1 MSRTHC
7 SRHCLFGVMGA
18 VGFLWNG
25 HSPQGLLRI
34 TRHSGRLV
42 ADFVLHDGLPV
53 TMMNMACVGAA
64 ATAYVLFVGGELN
77 GPTIG
82 GIFTICGFGAF
93 GKHLKN
99 IAPVILGVI
108 VSSIFTVWTL
118 DEPNTLLAALFA
130 TGLAPIA
137 GQFGWGWGMLAGA
150 IHASVV
156 LNTGFLH
163 GGLNL
168 YNNGFSA
175 GLVCIV
181 LVPLIE
187 SLRKET

>member
-1 MSRTHC
+1 MNNPFQFLMYRSVDEEVSVKAIIKDETIWLTQKGMAE
-7 SRHCLFGVMGA
+7 LFDVKVPA
-18 VGFLWNG
+18 I
-25 HSPQGLLRI
+25 S
-34 TRHSGRLV
+34 
-42 ADFVLHDGLPV
+42 
-53 TMMNMACVGAA
+53 
-64 ATAYVLFVGGELN
+64 
-77 GPTIG
+77 
-82 GIFTICGFGAF
+82 
-93 GKHLKN
+93 KHLKN
-99 IAPVILGVI
+99 ILPVILGVI

>member
-1 MSRTHC
+1 M
-7 SRHCLFGVMGA
+7 LAGA
-18 VGFLWNG
+18 
-25 HSPQGLLRI
+25 
-34 TRHSGRLV
+34 
-42 ADFVLHDGLPV
+42 
-53 TMMNMACVGAA
+53 
-64 ATAYVLFVGGELN
+64 
-77 GPTIG
+77 
-82 GIFTICGFGAF
+82 
-93 GKHLKN
+93 K
-99 IAPVILGVI
+99 
-108 VSSIFTVWTL
+108 
-118 DEPNTLLAALFA
+118 
-130 TGLAPIA
+130 LAPIA